1 MALAA
6 FPPKNLR
13 LDAYHRGSVTLY
25 YSNIRRGT
33 GREDFMINNNALH
46 PKAQG
51 RQTLSLPFG
60 KTRDMP
66 ATRPIGTLSTHEL
79 KRIVATMLD

>member
-1 MALAA
+1 
-6 FPPKNLR
+6 
-13 LDAYHRGSVTLY
+13 
-25 YSNIRRGT
+25 
-33 GREDFMINNNALH
+33 MINNNALH